1 MAELTP
7 LLRRL
12 WPEAQVQVDADSVL
26 PSQLARGAAEEQLT
40 QLSGGTQEQ
49 LALMVRLAFARLLAK
64 SGKGIPVILDD
75 ALVYT
80 DDARIEAL
88 FDALTLQANDLQILV
103 FSCRQK
109 SFRDLGGTSLA
120 IRPVQAIA

>member
-1 MAELTP
+1 MGELAP

-12 WPEAQVQVDADSVL
+12 WPEAELQVDADSVL
-26 PSQLARGAAEEQLT
+26 PSQLARGATEESLT

-49 LALMVRLAFARLLAK
+49 LALLVRLAFARLLAQ
-64 SGKGIPVILDD
+64 SGQGIPVILDD

-88 FDALTLQANDLQILV
+88 FDALTLQASDLQILV

-109 SFRDLGGTSLA
+109 SFRNLGGTALA
-120 IRPVQAIA
+120 IRPVDGG

>member
-1 MAELTP
+1 MAEL
-7 LLRRL
+7 
-12 WPEAQVQVDADSVL
+12 QVDADSVL
-26 PSQLARGAAEEQLT
+26 PSQLARGATEESLT

-49 LALMVRLAFARLLAK
+49 LALLVRLAFARLLAQ
-64 SGKGIPVILDD
+64 SGQGIPVILDD

-88 FDALTLQANDLQILV
+88 FDALTLQASDLQILV

-109 SFRDLGGTSLA
+109 SFRNLGGTALA
-120 IRPVQAIA
+120 IRPVDGG